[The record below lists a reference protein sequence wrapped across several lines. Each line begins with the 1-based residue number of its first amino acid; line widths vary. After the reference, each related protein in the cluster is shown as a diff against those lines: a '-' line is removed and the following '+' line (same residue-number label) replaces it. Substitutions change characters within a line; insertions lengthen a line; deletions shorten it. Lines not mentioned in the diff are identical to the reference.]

1 MFLYNFV
8 IIAYLCVQIWG
19 SMINRNTYLKQLIAL
34 RGQKLIKVVTGIRR
48 CGKSTLFELFKDV
61 LKSESITDDN
71 IHSYNFEER
80 ENQTFSS
87 WAEIYDTIVSKCT
100 ESTNYVFL
108 DEVQL
113 VPQFEKLVDALFVK
127 KNIDLYI
134 TGSNAYLLS
143 SELATLLSGRYIAI
157 NLHPYSFA
165 EYVSA
170 FHNETRIDK
179 LFNRYIN
186 GSCFPE
192 AVNIFQTSPD
202 MVNAYLRSLYETV
215 VVKDI
220 VKRRRLRKFDSLQ
233 RIIDFVFDSVGS
245 VVSPNNIADCLQ
257 KNANGVS
264 HNTVQKLLTYLMESY
279 LVYPVRLYNIKGKR
293 LLSANYKYY
302 VVDLGLRN
310 IVNTNRPDADLGHK
324 LENVVY
330 FELMR
335 RGGEVFAGRTDKGE
349 VDFVVKK
356 YDGRMEYY
364 QVAYR
369 VDDEKTL
376 NREISSLKCIRDAN
390 PKYLLSLDFD
400 ESVVDGVQKIN
411 VIDWLLQSDGAEAPF
426 FSD

>member
-1 MFLYNFV
+1 
-8 IIAYLCVQIWG
+8 
-19 SMINRNTYLKQLIAL
+19 MISRNTYLEQLIAL

-61 LKSESITDDN
+61 LKSNGVAEDN

-80 ENQTFSS
+80 ENQVLES
-87 WAEIYDTIVSKCT
+87 WTELYDSIISKCS
-100 ESTNYVFL
+100 ENINYVFL

-170 FHNETRIDK
+170 FHAETRTDK
-179 LFNRYIN
+179 LFHQYIN

-192 AVNIFQTSPD
+192 AVNILQASPD
-202 MVNAYLRSLYETV
+202 MVNPYLRSLYDTI

-220 VKRRRLRKFDSLQ
+220 VKRRKLRKFDSLQ

-257 KNANGVS
+257 KNTNGVS
-264 HNTVQKLLTYLMESY
+264 HNTVQKLLTYLTESY

-293 LLSANYKYY
+293 LLAANYKYY
-302 VVDLGLRN
+302 VVDLGFRN
-310 IVNTNRPDADLGHK
+310 ILNTNNINTDLGHK

-330 FELMR
+330 FELLR
-335 RGGEVFAGRTDKGE
+335 RGGEVFAGRSDKGE

-400 ESVVDGVQKIN
+400 ERVVDGIQKIN
-411 VIDWLLQSDGAEAPF
+411 VIDWLLQVK
-426 FSD
+426 